1 MIVVQKFG
9 GTSVG
14 SIDRIRHCARLIEK
28 EINLNNSVCVVVS
41 AMAGQTNALL
51 SLTSSF
57 DDSDQTPFQDTIAS
71 TGEIVSAGLLGLALT
86 EIGIA
91 SQTLA
96 AWQVPILATPSWGR
110 AKITDVFP
118 KKIEVL
124 MEKGFVPI
132 VTGFQGMTLS
142 QELTTLGRGG
152 SDTSAVAIASVLR
165 DARCD
170 IYTDVDGI
178 YSADP
183 RIVSKAFKYDFLSYE
198 EVLEM
203 TSFGAKVLHPR
214 CVEIA
219 QRYKVPLKV
228 CSSFHSVEGTVVRE
242 QKFMEQFFVKAISSL
257 KNRLWIKVS
266 EEVKLEVFSELLKKY
281 EIEIDFLQLN
291 SEGFSF
297 CLSIDDWRRISAFL
311 PLGTEI
317 SENLSC
323 VSLVGKGIKSHPE
336 VLSKALALVCDR
348 QIFAINLTDM
358 RLSFLIS
365 SDQIETLV
373 QKMHDHLIDTHA

>member
-14 SIDRIRHCARLIEK
+14 SIDRIRHCASLIEK
-28 EINLNNSVCVVVS
+28 ERNLNNSVCVVVS

-71 TGEIVSAGLLGLALT
+71 TGEIVSAGLLGLALN

-91 SQTLA
+91 SQTLS

-110 AKITDVFP
+110 AKITDIFP
-118 KKIEVL
+118 KKIELL
-124 MEKGFVPI
+124 MEKGVVPI

-152 SDTSAVAIASVLR
+152 SDTSAVAIAAVLSG
-165 DARCD
+165 ARCD

-183 RIVSKAFKYDFLSYE
+183 RIVSRAFKYDFLSYE

-228 CSSFHSVEGTVVRE
+228 CSSFNSVEGTIVGE
-242 QKFMEQFFVKAISSL
+242 QKFMERFFIKAISSL
-257 KNRLWIKVS
+257 RNRLWIKVS
-266 EEVKLEVFSELLKKY
+266 REVKLEVFSELLKKY
-281 EIEIDFLQLN
+281 EIEIDFLQLSN
-291 SEGFSF
+291 DGFSF
-297 CLSIDDWRRISAFL
+297 CLSIDDWRRVSAFL
-311 PLGTEI
+311 PLGTEVF
-317 SENLSC
+317 ENLSC
-323 VSLVGKGIKSHPE
+323 ISLVGQGIKSNPE
-336 VLSKALALVCDR
+336 VLSRVLSLIGDR
-348 QIFAINLTDM
+348 KIFSISLSDM
-358 RLSFLIS
+358 RLSFLTS
-365 SDQIETLV
+365 SDQAEGLV
-373 QKMHDHLIDTHA
+373 QRLHDHLIETYA